1 MSAEKAMM
9 PMHPLD
15 VIKEWRKGCSC
26 TIEQHP
32 SQCEEC
38 TDNAM
43 KAIERYFNV
52 LSAHG
57 GGAVNVKV
65 IRTGDTPV
73 EELERRM
80 EAGFDEYAKTAMV
93 TREPK

>member
-1 MSAEKAMM
+1 MSEEKVRV
-9 PMHPLD
+9 PMHPID

-26 TIEQHP
+26 TIGEHP

-38 TDNAM
+38 TENAM
-43 KAIERYFNV
+43 KAIERYFEI

-57 GGAVNVKV
+57 GGVVNVKT
-65 IRTGDTPV
+65 RLTGDTPV

-80 EAGFDEYAKTAMV
+80 ESGFDEYVKTAMV
-93 TREPK
+93 TRELK